1 MEMKPKKE
9 LGTGRV
15 AFLARKNDI
24 KERIDSGRTSMSV
37 YREYQK
43 QIDISYSQFARYVV
57 KFIRSKPDE
66 NQGKQSAAQDAGSGD
81 KGATSKPEYGPPK
94 FRQSE
99 NRDDLI
105 HPKPKE

>member
-1 MEMKPKKE
+1 MKPKKE

-43 QIDISYSQFARYVV
+43 QIDISYSQFARYV
-57 KFIRSKPDE
+57 
-66 NQGKQSAAQDAGSGD
+66 
-81 KGATSKPEYGPPK
+81 
-94 FRQSE
+94 
-99 NRDDLI
+99 
-105 HPKPKE
+105 